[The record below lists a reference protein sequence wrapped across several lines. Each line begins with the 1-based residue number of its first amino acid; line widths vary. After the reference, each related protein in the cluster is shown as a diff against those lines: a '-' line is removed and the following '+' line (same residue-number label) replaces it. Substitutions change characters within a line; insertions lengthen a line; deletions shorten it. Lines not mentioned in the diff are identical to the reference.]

1 MRIRKTFLL
10 LLCVL
15 VSTSASSRVF
25 LRWAYGGV
33 PPAKTLGINDVVI
46 SWNDGA
52 PSLLESARKQGYHVY
67 FEATPQQ
74 ASTAAEA
81 GKNSAAGVLL
91 KVSPSEQTDAD
102 ATLQNLRS
110 LYPKLTFLLLNP
122 AGKQPQMRGTLV
134 LNKNGILEV
143 SSPTAQP
150 WLDTNL
156 ALVRIE
162 QALRPA
168 QVPLYS
174 FEWELTDSLQKIQGP
189 NVEDYLLA
197 IAEAGAFHADL
208 VLNLHESLQKALSQN
223 DADAM
228 NAWKQMQRYL
238 EFYSRKIDPRVEPAA
253 NIGVLAGDYKKS
265 YEPINLLARHN
276 IPFRILRPSELTP
289 DHLRE
294 FDMLVVLGSATQNIK
309 SITDFAARG
318 GIAILVDLP
327 GSYPWQS
334 AQRVQT
340 GDRWV
345 AYAVGKG
352 RVIELSEP
360 VPDPET
366 FAQDIRRLMNK
377 QKVLISLWNALTT
390 VAVPYREPHG
400 GVTMLELVNYA
411 EDSLRVQVQVKGSFH
426 TIRYETPERG
436 CCESLTPVQH
446 DGFTEF
452 VIPELRIGGR
462 VHLKAARAG
471 DRHAR
476 GNRTERQ

>member
-1 MRIRKTFLL
+1 M
-10 LLCVL
+10 
-15 VSTSASSRVF
+15 F
-25 LRWAYGGV
+25 LRWTYSDV

-52 PSLLESARKQGYHVY
+52 RSLLESARRQGYRVY

-74 ASTAAEA
+74 ASAAAEA
-81 GKNSAAGVLL
+81 GKNSAAGLLL
-91 KVSPSEQTDAD
+91 KVTPSEQTE

-110 LYPKLTFLLLNP
+110 LYPKLTFLVLDP

-150 WLDTNL
+150 WLDANL

-162 QALRPA
+162 QALRPD
-168 QVPLYS
+168 QIPLYS
-174 FEWELTDSLQKIQGP
+174 FEWELNDSLQKLQGP

-197 IAEAGAFHADL
+197 ITEAGAFHADL

-238 EFYSRKIDPRVEPAA
+238 EFYSRKIDPSVDPAA

-276 IPFRILRPSELTP
+276 IPFRILRPTELTP
-289 DHLRE
+289 DHLRQ

-309 SITDFAARG
+309 SITDFASRG

-340 GDRWV
+340 GEHGA
-345 AYAVGKG
+345 AYALGRG

-366 FAQDIRRLMNK
+366 FAQDIRRLLDK

-400 GVTMLELVNYA
+400 GVVMLELVNYA
-411 EDSLRVQVQVKGSFH
+411 EDPLRVQVQVKGSFH

-436 CCESLTPVQH
+436 CCESLTPVPH

-452 VIPELRIGGR
+452 VIPGLRIGGR
-462 VHLKAARAG
+462 VYLKGARAG
-471 DRHAR
+471 ERHAPAKT
-476 GNRTERQ
+476 N

>member
-1 MRIRKTFLL
+1 MRIWKAVFL

-15 VSTSASSRVF
+15 MSTSAWSRVF
-25 LRWAYGGV
+25 LRWTSPEV
-33 PPAKTLGINDVVI
+33 PHANVLGINDLVI

-52 PSLLESARKQGYHVY
+52 VSLVESARKQGYQVY
-67 FEATPQQ
+67 LEATPQQ
-74 ASTAAEA
+74 ASAAAEA

-91 KVSPSEQTDAD
+91 KVSPSATDVD
-102 ATLQNLRS
+102 ATLQTLRS
-110 LYPKLTFLLLNP
+110 HYPKLTFLILNS
-122 AGKQPQMRGTLV
+122 GKQPQMKGTLV
-134 LNKNGILEV
+134 VNKNGVLEV

-162 QALRPA
+162 HALHPG

-174 FEWELTDSLQKIQGP
+174 FEWELTDSLRKLQGP

-197 IAEAGAFHADL
+197 VAEAGAFHANL
-208 VLNLHESLQKALSQN
+208 VLSLHDSVQKLLAQN
-223 DADAM
+223 DADGM
-228 NAWKQMQRYL
+228 NLWKPLQRYVQ
-238 EFYSRKIDPRVEPAA
+238 FYSGRIEPRVEPVA

-276 IPFRILRPSELTP
+276 IPFRILRPADLKP
-289 DHLRE
+289 DRLKE
-294 FDMLVVLGSATQNIK
+294 FDMLVVLASAPQDIK

-327 GSYPWQS
+327 GSYSWQS
-334 AQRVQT
+334 GRRVES

-352 RVIELSEP
+352 RVIELTEP
-360 VPDPET
+360 IPDPET

-377 QKVLISLWNALTT
+377 QKILISLWNALTT

-400 GVTMLELVNYA
+400 GAIVVELINYS
-411 EDSLRVQVQVKGSFH
+411 EEPLRVQVRVKGSFH
-426 TIRYETPERG
+426 SIRYETPERG
-436 CCESLTPVQH
+436 CCESLSPVQH

-452 VIPELRIGGR
+452 VIPNLRIGGR
-462 VHLKAARAG
+462 VHLQESHAG
-471 DRHAR
+471 
-476 GNRTERQ
+476 ERRVPVSVK